1 MMMRWIAF
9 AGGAAVLGGGA
20 WYFGQPE
27 APPAVAP
34 PAAVVAPAPVEAA
47 EVSKDVPPL
56 KVVQV
61 IDLARAYEPVPEPE
75 PSAGTN
81 AALLALSPVPDRMP
95 YADAAVKPAS
105 FWTDGGPAGPEHLK
119 VMPREVDPFNLLHFD
134 EDPNLRVSQLLNE
147 SEDLRQALDEI
158 RRFWMNNQASVLSY
172 ERLNGPG
179 ERNVFEGN
187 VFSAWCMSCVKP
199 WPAAGTVERLAVMPR
214 EVDPIGNGLLN
225 FVPTREL
232 VFVPMGVPY
241 VIDKQPIP
249 PNASIQNGL
258 LNFTPTEALVERLKV
273 MPREIS
279 AWPTH
284 CGQPTVVE
292 YERRSGAIGP

>member
-27 APPAVAP
+27 APPIVAP
-34 PAAVVAPAPVEAA
+34 LAPVVAPAPVETA
-47 EVSKDVPPL
+47 EAPQDVPPL

-95 YADAAVKPAS
+95 YADSNVKPAS
-105 FWTDGGPAGPEHLK
+105 FWTDFEPTGPEHLK

-134 EDPNLRVSQLLNE
+134 DDPNLRVSQLPE
-147 SEDLRQALDEI
+147 SGDEDVFKAL
-158 RRFWMNNQASVLSY
+158 
-172 ERLNGPG
+172 
-179 ERNVFEGN
+179 EGST
-187 VFSAWCMSCVKP
+187 FSAWCTSCVKP
-199 WPAAGTVERLAVMPR
+199 FPTAGAVERLSVLPR

-225 FVPTREL
+225 FVPTAQAPEEL

-241 VIDKQPIP
+241 IVGLAQPIP

-258 LNFTPTEALVERLKV
+258 LNFTPTEAPAERLKV
-273 MPREIS
+273 MPREE
-279 AWPTH
+279 AK
-284 CGQPTVVE
+284 
-292 YERRSGAIGP
+292 